1 MKQFIITEEERS
13 RILGMHQNAT
23 SRHYLNEGLKSEMLF
38 DEIYDIINTSN
49 STEEF
54 EERIKEIEPELEDL
68 PEKTYN
74 EYMTFINNIKDRW
87 SFEDKEDRRKLKES
101 ERDLTRLVKRTIMEM
116 ESGSE
121 LEDLDNWIENNSEY
135 ISEYSLMEKLV
146 ELFNLNE
153 DNVEIESTIEN
164 DSGGDMYNED
174 WGKKL
179 LTIKNNGDDLFKMWL
194 TMDNSYDFGKN
205 MNEFDNRFYFNEYS
219 L

>member
-1 MKQFIITEEERS
+1 MKRIIRLT
-13 RILGMHQNAT
+13 
-23 SRHYLNEGLKSEMLF
+23 
-38 DEIYDIINTSN
+38 
-49 STEEF
+49 
-54 EERIKEIEPELEDL
+54 
-68 PEKTYN
+68 
-74 EYMTFINNIKDRW
+74 
-87 SFEDKEDRRKLKES
+87 
-101 ERDLTRLVKRTIMEM
+101 ERDLTRLVRRTIMEM

-153 DNVEIESTIEN
+153 DNVEIENTIEK

-179 LTIKNNGDDLFKMWL
+179 LIIKNNGEVLFKMWL
-194 TMDNSYDFGKN
+194 TMNNRYDFGKN

>member
-1 MKQFIITEEERS
+1 MKRIIRLT
-13 RILGMHQNAT
+13 
-23 SRHYLNEGLKSEMLF
+23 
-38 DEIYDIINTSN
+38 
-49 STEEF
+49 
-54 EERIKEIEPELEDL
+54 
-68 PEKTYN
+68 
-74 EYMTFINNIKDRW
+74 
-87 SFEDKEDRRKLKES
+87 
-101 ERDLTRLVKRTIMEM
+101 ERDLTRLVRRTIMEM

-153 DNVEIESTIEN
+153 DNVEIENTIEK

-179 LTIKNNGDDLFKMWL
+179 LIIKNNGEVLFKMWL
-194 TMDNSYDFGKN
+194 TMNNRYDFGKN
-205 MNEFDNRFYFNEYS
+205 MNEFDNRFYFNQYS